1 MLEGLV
7 RTVEKLRER
16 IRAHGGSIGRFE
28 VRTRVSLIDPMLHA
42 LDWEVGDPEHVTVE
56 KNVDEE
62 GRPDYAL
69 LGAASKPVLLIEAKK
84 LSTTSAKARQVISY
98 VMTENFKSHYNV
110 PFCAWTN
117 GDVWN
122 VFDIGSQTVV
132 VDVQLS
138 RDDPADCAF
147 QLLGLWRRSLA
158 DGSLRTPVK
167 LPAEKTTADKVRKN
181 LRDRKRTEP
190 SDDGRGTPEPDLD
203 EGRSAGTL
211 ISFNATDG
219 LPSSIA
225 FPGERARRIGKQF
238 ELILS
243 VANYLV
249 RTERLTREN
258 GTLPSGPK
266 RYIVHSKPEHPTGSD
281 FVAPAELENG
291 LYLETSN
298 PLAQTVK
305 YARRLLEHYGEP
317 GLAAQVKLGR

>member
-28 VRTRVSLIDPMLHA
+28 MRTRVSLIDPMLHA

-69 LGAASKPVLLIEAKK
+69 LRAASKPVLLIEAKK
-84 LSTTSAKARQVISY
+84 LSTTNTKARQVISY

-167 LPAEKTTADKVRKN
+167 LP
-181 LRDRKRTEP
+181 LKRRIEP
-190 SDDGRGTPEPDLD
+190 SDRGDLQKHDATTEPGDGDAE
-203 EGRSAGTL
+203 TL
-211 ISFNATDG
+211 ANFDAETGSMPT
-219 LPSSIA
+219 SIT
-225 FPGERARRIGKQF
+225 FPGEAEQQLAHQW
-238 ELILS
+238 ELLAS
-243 VANYLV
+243 VADYLV
-249 RTERLTREN
+249 RKGHLTTDS

-266 RYIVHSKPEHPTGSD
+266 RYIVHSEPEHPNGRP
-281 FVAPAELENG
+281 FKAPAELDNG
-291 LYLETSN
+291 LYIETSN
-298 PLAQTVK
+298 RFAQTVK
-305 YARRLLEHYGEP
+305 YALKLLEHYGEP
-317 GLAAQVKLGR
+317 SLAARVKLGR